1 MTRIGAFKTRNV
13 RALYEPYGLMRGQ
26 YRCCVWMRSEIGEK
40 KEKRHQNLFA
50 CLSGAL
56 VSPLQLCSISSAL
69 FVIYRQLHF
78 AHGKRNIKHSQDTVW
93 FIKCTYIFSIW
104 NQSHS
109 FHMSTTLAKICIAND
124 GRLHRLFT
132 SSVIFAAHRNVSA
145 PIEK

>member
-56 VSPLQLCSISSAL
+56 VSPLQLCSKSSAL
-69 FVIYRQLHF
+69 FVIGRQLDF
-78 AHGKRNIKHSQDTVW
+78 AHGMHNIKQSQDTVW
-93 FIKCTYIFSIW
+93 CKKCMYIFSIW
-104 NQSHS
+104 IQAH
-109 FHMSTTLAKICIAND
+109 FFTMSTTLTKICIASD
-124 GRLHRLFT
+124 GRLYRLFT
-132 SSVIFAAHRNVSA
+132 ASIIFAARRNVSA
-145 PIEK
+145 PIE